1 MGHRQAAIDG
11 LHWRSHI
18 RRPINAADFDMPL
31 SLYDASIPPFIR
43 ALRNMAFHLDR
54 GRAHAD
60 EKGIP
65 HEELTGAR
73 LIADMHP
80 LTAQVQRAS
89 DTAKFVA
96 ARVGGLT
103 APAMADTEQTF
114 DELQARIKAT
124 IDFLETVPADA
135 FDGKEDNEVVLKF
148 GPRSLTFTA
157 RDYVQ
162 KFALPNFYFHA
173 TTAYAILRHKGV
185 PLGKIDFIA
194 GGNV

>member
-1 MGHRQAAIDG
+1 MA
-11 LHWRSHI
+11 
-18 RRPINAADFDMPL
+18 L
-31 SLYDASIPPFIR
+31 SLYDISIPPFIR
-43 ALRNMAFHLDR
+43 ALRNMAFHLDKA
-54 GRAHAD
+54 RAYAD
-60 EKGIP
+60 EKGIA
-65 HEELTGAR
+65 HEEFTGAR
-73 LIADMHP
+73 LIPDMHP

-89 DTAKFVA
+89 DSSKAVA

-103 APAMADTEQTF
+103 APSMADTEQTF

-194 GGNV
+194 GGDV

>member
-1 MGHRQAAIDG
+1 
-11 LHWRSHI
+11 
-18 RRPINAADFDMPL
+18 MPL

-43 ALRNMAFHLDR
+43 ALRNMSFHLDK
-54 GRAHAD
+54 AKAYAD
-60 EKGIP
+60 ENGIAYD
-65 HEELTGAR
+65 ELTGAR

-89 DTAKFVA
+89 DSAKFVA

-103 APAMADTEQTF
+103 APSMADTEQTF

-124 IDFLETVPADA
+124 VDFLETVPTDA

-148 GPRSLTFTA
+148 GQRSLTFTA

-162 KFALPNFYFHA
+162 KFALPNFYFHC

-194 GGNV
+194 GGAV